1 MAKKGYNYPIK
12 KKIPLILLLNLFG
25 ITIIAKFLRL
35 VNIFSKILS
44 KYLLGGRKEPPLC
57 KGRWL
62 AKQDGGIVKAKFLP
76 KTIPQSPLV
85 TAPFT
90 QGSLFCS
97 SMDLSIFLTSTAF
110 VDTNAKYGIPLLRYT
125 VFLQNCPLENEP
137 KRPAFFVPDGRE
149 RRRKNRVLPEK
160 TRKTRKKLK

>member
-1 MAKKGYNYPIK
+1 MRFYQILKMIMAKKGYNYPIK

-62 AKQDGGIVKAKFLP
+62 AKQDGGIVKSKILQKNNPSVTFGDRADCQASATPKNTSKGECHPKHFLGLKLID
-76 KTIPQSPLV
+76 KTMFCKV
-85 TAPFT
+85 
-90 QGSLFCS
+90 SLS
-97 SMDLSIFLTSTAF
+97 
-110 VDTNAKYGIPLLRYT
+110 K
-125 VFLQNCPLENEP
+125 E
-137 KRPAFFVPDGRE
+137 
-149 RRRKNRVLPEK
+149 
-160 TRKTRKKLK
+160 